1 MNQILENTAKLIEDA
16 IAENLTLQSK
26 YKNKLEEISKI
37 KVDNRRHCI
46 KIKNALYHHSTRSH
60 TQDSHDGQRSEVS
73 SSNTHADR
81 KWKRRF
87 FMDANNTTP
96 EPNPDTLLRRKW
108 EGQLTSGNYLYRF
121 TPWLKEETS
130 LLVDIAE
137 QVRKEQQE
145 QQLMR
150 RNQQVDDSGI
160 DQTSI
165 VIKDSDI
172 DFREVAKRMDAILSE
187 KKLSNAQKLSLQS
200 HTYSLSDGLLK
211 GGGYVPRSWMD
222 YRIKFLNSLSPS
234 INKRPFTKAES
245 LKVIE
250 FLHEHNG
257 NPPWHIVAQALNT
270 SRTPFQ
276 CFHHAQTKLS
286 HTLVNDLSSSSNFS
300 PDEDELLFKFIAASG
315 PQTVI
320 NHHTATL
327 MAQKLF
333 PNVSHFQVINRA
345 NMSLVN
351 PQYVNEKW
359 SEEEERTLAMAMKVY
374 SQTDNA
380 LAKASFLLDGRSAKM
395 VADKWI
401 RSMNPCYNTQPFSIK
416 EDKALVATV
425 KKLNANPENWNKV
438 ASKFPNRNP
447 RSLLNRWIELANVQ
461 DVAKMQGNQLVQRKV
476 RRLGRKKLNKS
487 KNVVKEGGTDDVI
500 TCEDFAL
507 RLKKRQ
513 RVG

>member
-1 MNQILENTAKLIEDA
+1 
-16 IAENLTLQSK
+16 
-26 YKNKLEEISKI
+26 
-37 KVDNRRHCI
+37 
-46 KIKNALYHHSTRSH
+46 
-60 TQDSHDGQRSEVS
+60 
-73 SSNTHADR
+73 
-81 KWKRRF
+81 
-87 FMDANNTTP
+87 
-96 EPNPDTLLRRKW
+96 
-108 EGQLTSGNYLYRF
+108 
-121 TPWLKEETS
+121 
-130 LLVDIAE
+130 
-137 QVRKEQQE
+137 
-145 QQLMR
+145 
-150 RNQQVDDSGI
+150 
-160 DQTSI
+160 
-165 VIKDSDI
+165 
-172 DFREVAKRMDAILSE
+172 
-187 KKLSNAQKLSLQS
+187 
-200 HTYSLSDGLLK
+200 
-211 GGGYVPRSWMD
+211 
-222 YRIKFLNSLSPS
+222 
-234 INKRPFTKAES
+234 
-245 LKVIE
+245 
-250 FLHEHNG
+250 
-257 NPPWHIVAQALNT
+257 
-270 SRTPFQ
+270 
-276 CFHHAQTKLS
+276 
-286 HTLVNDLSSSSNFS
+286 
-300 PDEDELLFKFIAASG
+300 
-315 PQTVI
+315 
-320 NHHTATL
+320 
-327 MAQKLF
+327 
-333 PNVSHFQVINRA
+333 
-345 NMSLVN
+345 MSLVN